1 MGIFKDITTA
11 VSKAEN
17 QVDVAVKEAE
27 EIIGEAMEG
36 PGVRLG
42 LGPQRNTNKQPARKG
57 DIVLRVEVDGSLVP
71 FVISDEGEG
80 GEPLAKN
87 SKRGEE
93 ISIIPELLVIGA
105 MTNNPQ
111 LKAAAGRMATKYPD
125 RRVFLYGDTK
135 QKKESEQTNGEPV
148 RAAPGHGNENP
159 RMR

>member
-1 MGIFKDITTA
+1 MGIFKEVITA
-11 VSKAEN
+11 VTKAEN
-17 QVDVAVKEAE
+17 QADSAFNEVVEL
-27 EIIGEAMEG
+27 IGETMQG

-87 SKRGEE
+87 TKRGEE

-135 QKKESEQTNGEPV
+135 QKKGEKLEGEPV
-148 RAAPGHGNENP
+148 RAAPGHGSENP